1 VASQKQI
8 STVNHKRRV
17 KQLVKKNSEPFRVL
31 KYSIAKTNQQQTEG
45 MASSYYLVIVP
56 HKGKNKSPAEEKK

>member
-1 VASQKQI
+1 
-8 STVNHKRRV
+8 V